1 VQENWGENRHT
12 SELVQEK
19 YLHEEVGGSLT
30 MLEDRAYIV
39 SNGRLYMILY
49 PKYREDSLYIS
60 NGVLYSLL

>member
-1 VQENWGENRHT
+1 
-12 SELVQEK
+12 
-19 YLHEEVGGSLT
+19 
-30 MLEDRAYIV
+30 MLEDRAYTV